1 MQDFTPILR
10 RVSQLCESLETD
22 AELREEIE
30 RAGFPSGNWENLAA
44 AIRTGSAD
52 TLTALLDAVEDAAA
66 DAGLDG
72 ITHPHREYRPLP
84 GSLPGPLPEF
94 RTVSGWRCPHP
105 RRCGRVYPTADA
117 SSVRRCAVTGDALT
131 WISVDSG

>member
-1 MQDFTPILR
+1 MQNFTPILR

-30 RAGFPSGNWENLAA
+30 RAGFPSGRWEDLAA

-52 TLTALLDAVEDAAA
+52 TLTALLDDVEDAAA

-72 ITHPHREYRPLP
+72 ITHPHREYIPLDVS
-84 GSLPGPLPEF
+84 GFG
-94 RTVSGWRCPHP
+94 TVSGWRCPHLH
-105 RRCGRVYPTADA
+105 RCGRVHPTSDA
-117 SSVRRCAVTGDALT
+117 TSVRRCAVTGDALT

>member
-1 MQDFTPILR
+1 MQDLTPILR

-30 RAGFPSGNWENLAA
+30 RAGFPSNKWEDLAA

-72 ITHPHREYRPLP
+72 ITHPHREYRPLE
-84 GSLPGPLPEF
+84 GQEGF
-94 RTVSGWRCPHP
+94 RPVSGWRCPHP
-105 RRCGRVYPTADA
+105 HRCGRVYPTADA

>member
-10 RVSQLCESLETD
+10 RVGQLCESLEAD

-30 RAGFPSGNWENLAA
+30 RAGFPSGNWEDLAA
-44 AIRTGSAD
+44 AIRAGSAD
-52 TLTALLDAVEDAAA
+52 TLTVLLDAVEEAAA

-72 ITHPHREYRPLP
+72 ITHPHREYRPLDEV
-84 GSLPGPLPEF
+84 LPI
-94 RTVSGWRCPHP
+94 RKVSGWRCPHSH
-105 RRCGRVYPTADA
+105 RCGRVHATADA
-117 SSVRRCAVTGDALT
+117 SPVRRCAVTGDALT

>member
-30 RAGFPSGNWENLAA
+30 RAGFPSGNWEDLAA

-52 TLTALLDAVEDAAA
+52 MLTALLDAVEDAAA

-72 ITHPHREYRPLP
+72 ITHPHREYRPLDFD
-84 GSLPGPLPEF
+84 GF
-94 RTVSGWRCPHP
+94 RPVSGWRCPHP
-105 RRCGRVYPTADA
+105 HRCGRVHATDDA

>member
-1 MQDFTPILR
+1 MQNFTPILR

-30 RAGFPSGNWENLAA
+30 RAGFPSAGWADLAA

-72 ITHPHREYRPLP
+72 ITHPHREYIPLDVSGF
-84 GSLPGPLPEF
+84 GS
-94 RTVSGWRCPHP
+94 VSGWRCPHLP
-105 RRCGRVYPTADA
+105 RCGRVHPTADA
-117 SSVRRCAVTGDALT
+117 SPVRRCAVTGDALT